1 MPNEPRL
8 EAALGVILRLERDGV
23 SFHRR
28 ASAIAADP
36 RVRQLFE
43 RLAREREESLTALE
57 DALSESKAVQASA
70 EGPSPYPF
78 DAVEKVECYA
88 CGYVA
93 DEIPPSCPSC
103 GAARY
108 AFEKEFKT
116 SMAWEIAV
124 ETGRSRVAELEVAVP
139 LAKGKLRAAL
149 EGVLEREKAQFKAAE
164 GGLAS
169 ARA

>member
-1 MPNEPRL
+1 MANEPRF
-8 EAALGVILRLERDGV
+8 EAALGAILRLERDGV
-23 SFHRR
+23 TFHRR
-28 ASAIAADP
+28 ASGIAADP

-57 DALSESKAVQASA
+57 DAVSEAKARQASA

-78 DAVEKVECYA
+78 DAVAKVECYA

-124 ETGRSRVAELEVAVP
+124 ATGKARIAELEVAAP

-149 EGVLEREKAQFKAAE
+149 EGVLAKERAQFKEAE
-164 GGLAS
+164 GALAS
-169 ARA
+169 AKA